1 MYMIRRCNVL
11 MIGVTGVISSGLL
24 PLQSL
29 DSYSFCL
36 VPIASSPS
44 FLDFMIFLIYRETFS
59 NVKNMV
65 NTFYELGCIKCS
77 RLDRFCAH
85 SDWYSA
91 IWSCRGREVI
101 SNSRKCLAKPN
112 TAGGPGPNKAI
123 SAGAFLS

>member
-1 MYMIRRCNVL
+1 MQCPNDWRNGSY
-11 MIGVTGVISSGLL
+11 SSRLL
-24 PLQSL
+24 PLQSW
-29 DSYSFCL
+29 DGSSFCL
-36 VPIASSPS
+36 VPIASSPP
-44 FLDFMIFLIYRETFS
+44 FLDFVIFVIYRETFS
-59 NVKNMV
+59 NVYNTV
-65 NTFYELGCIKCS
+65 NTFYKLGCIKCS

-91 IWSCRGREVI
+91 IWFCRGREVI